1 MLAIN
6 RERNK
11 TTRFNTICKSARFK
25 VYKFFLEG
33 MFANEYTGH
42 KNDVHMHHGIKPK
55 STVKMTLKSSLFVS
69 FLLENKKRRYKIIE
83 VTHQISNKT
92 DN

>member
-42 KNDVHMHHGIKPK
+42 KHDVHMRHGIKPK

-69 FLLENKKRRYKIIE
+69 FPLQNKKRRYKIIE
-83 VTHQISNKT
+83 VTYQISNKT